1 MSASWQTSVYFCLN
15 MDCMELTPAFEKA
28 RKTHPARGLTQTTGS
43 AAIRNPIAMLV
54 RHFALFSDISLA
66 ACSEIVSVGREKAFA
81 RRQTI
86 FSQGDPIEKVYL
98 LTSGSFKTTQLGQ
111 NGSEVI
117 LRLCGGGDLIGSCK
131 PTGTRPVHRCVAQ
144 ALQPSRALIWDAA
157 TFESLCVRYPALR
170 QNLARILDEQLGE
183 LEERYREI
191 STECV
196 PLRLSREISRL
207 ANRVGERVKDSVK
220 INLSREELAQLT
232 GTTLFTVSRLLSQWK
247 EQGIVSPG
255 REIVTINDPHAL
267 AELFERQ
274 HWAG

>member
-1 MSASWQTSVYFCLN
+1 M
-15 MDCMELTPAFEKA
+15 
-28 RKTHPARGLTQTTGS
+28 
-43 AAIRNPIAMLV
+43 V
-54 RHFALFSDISLA
+54 RQFPLFSDISSA

-86 FSQGDPIEKVYL
+86 FSQGDPIEKVFL
-98 LTSGSFKTTQLGQ
+98 LTSGSVKTTQLGQ

-117 LRLCGGGDLIGSCK
+117 LRLCGAGDLIGSCK
-131 PTGTRPVHRCVAQ
+131 AHSARPLHRSIAQ
-144 ALQPSRALIWDAA
+144 SLKPSQTLIWDVA
-157 TFESLCVRYPALR
+157 TFESLCVRYPVLR
-170 QNLARILDEQLGE
+170 QNVARILDQQLGE

-196 PLRLSREISRL
+196 PMRLSREISRL
-207 ANRVGERVKDSVK
+207 ANRVGEQVKDAVK

-255 REIVTINDPHAL
+255 REIVVIKNAQAL
-267 AELFERQ
+267 AELCERGN
-274 HWAG
+274 WPDREPGE

>member
-1 MSASWQTSVYFCLN
+1 
-15 MDCMELTPAFEKA
+15 
-28 RKTHPARGLTQTTGS
+28 
-43 AAIRNPIAMLV
+43 
-54 RHFALFSDISLA
+54 LFTDISSA
-66 ACSEIVSVGREKAFA
+66 ACSEIVSVAREKPFA

-86 FSQGDPIEKVYL
+86 FSQGDPIEKVFL
-98 LTSGSFKTTQLGQ
+98 LTTGSVKTTQLGQ

-131 PTGTRPVHRCVAQ
+131 GPSAHPVHRSVAR
-144 ALQPSRALIWDAA
+144 ALQHSRTLIWEAA

-170 QNLARILDEQLGE
+170 QNVARILDEQLGE

-207 ANRVGERVKDSVK
+207 ANRVGEHVKDAVK

-255 REIVTINDPHAL
+255 REIVTINNAQAL
-267 AELFERQ
+267 AELCERG
-274 HWAG
+274 HWAD